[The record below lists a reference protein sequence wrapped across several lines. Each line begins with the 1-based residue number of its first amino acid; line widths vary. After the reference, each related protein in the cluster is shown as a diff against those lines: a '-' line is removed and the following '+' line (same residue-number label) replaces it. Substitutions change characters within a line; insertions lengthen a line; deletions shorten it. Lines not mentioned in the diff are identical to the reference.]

1 MKGIFRFL
9 FYDYKT
15 KWGNIPTIVVFT
27 ALPVVMSLLMT
38 IVFGDSDKKP
48 AFEPPKIAL
57 INLDNGFLSKALV
70 KFFTAEQMKKE
81 FNFVETDYKDGYKGM
96 KEQEYSAMVIIPEN
110 FTDNFLTEKS
120 PEIVLIKN
128 PSQGIYPKMVETL
141 LSLMTEGTNYL
152 LTYYYPQFKE
162 ISGIYKSVK
171 TQSFFPKVILLD
183 FGKLKELGK
192 DFYNKSKNL
201 FDVVK
206 NQSFTI
212 IFREGQKKSKDIV
225 KEMFINSLY
234 PGYALFFLLFFA
246 NITAVSI
253 VKENSMGISKRLL
266 LTDLNTG
273 SYLFVKVV
281 SSILFL
287 LTLSFVFSLSGY
299 FIFHIKT
306 SMVFPLFIV
315 MLLSCISLFSIF
327 FAVSSLTKDENS
339 ASNLGMVVLFLMGF
353 TGGGMIPINLI
364 PSFLISVSKVFPFYR
379 LNMLFSNLLTKSVF
393 MWNYA
398 FYCLVFSF
406 VCYAIGFVLFRKKL
420 VSGEI

>member
-27 ALPVVMSLLMT
+27 ALPIVMSLLMT
-38 IVFGDSDKKP
+38 IVFGGSNKKP

-57 INLDNGFLSKALV
+57 INRDNGFLSKGLV
-70 KFFTAEQMKKE
+70 KFFTAEQMTKE
-81 FNFVETDYKDGYKGM
+81 FNFVETDYKNGYKGM

-141 LSLMTEGTNYL
+141 LSLMTEGVNYL

-162 ISGIYKSVK
+162 ISEIYKSIK
-171 TQSFFPKVILLD
+171 NKSFFPKVVLLD

-201 FDVVK
+201 IDVVK
-206 NQSFTI
+206 NQSFKIEFETV
-212 IFREGQKKSKDIV
+212 EKKKTKIKFVDTL
-225 KEMFINSLY
+225 F
-234 PGYALFFLLFFA
+234 PAYALFFLLFFA

-253 VKENSMGISKRLL
+253 VKENNMGISKRLL
-266 LTDLNTG
+266 LTNLSTG

-287 LTLSFVFSLSGY
+287 LTLSFIFALSGF

-306 SMVFPLFIV
+306 GMVFPLFIV

-364 PSFLISVSKVFPFYR
+364 PSFLISVSKIFPFYR

-393 MWNYA
+393 LWNYV

-420 VSGEI
+420 VSGEL

>member
-27 ALPVVMSLLMT
+27 ALPIVMSLLMT
-38 IVFGDSDKKP
+38 VVFGGNDKKP

-57 INLDNGFLSKALV
+57 INRDNGFLSKGLV
-70 KFFTAEQMKKE
+70 RFFTDEHMKKG
-81 FNFVETDYKDGYKGM
+81 FDFVETDYEKGYKGM

-162 ISGIYKSVK
+162 VKEIYKSVK
-171 TQSFFPKVILLD
+171 NKSFFAKVVLLD
-183 FGKLKELGK
+183 FGRLKELGK

-201 FDVVK
+201 IDVVK
-206 NQSFTI
+206 NQSFKIEFETV
-212 IFREGQKKSKDIV
+212 EKKKTEKFSIDTL
-225 KEMFINSLY
+225 F
-234 PGYALFFLLFFA
+234 PAYALFFLLFFA

-287 LTLSFVFSLSGY
+287 LTLSFIFALSGY
-299 FIFHIKT
+299 FIFHIET
-306 SMVFPLFIV
+306 DMVFPLFIV
-315 MLLSCISLFSIF
+315 MLLSCISLFSVF
-327 FAVSSLTKDENS
+327 FLTSSLVKDENS

-353 TGGGMIPINLI
+353 TGGGMIPINFI
-364 PSFLISVSKVFPFYR
+364 PSFLISVSKIFPFYR
-379 LNMLFSNLLTKSVF
+379 LNILFSNLLNKSVF
-393 MWNYA
+393 LWNYA

-420 VSGEI
+420 VSGEL